1 MSDETISGET
11 MVLSTINKTNNK
23 LKFLNNKLKF
33 LHRKNG
39 FLTPALR

>member
-11 MVLSTINKTNNK
+11 MVLSAINKTNNK